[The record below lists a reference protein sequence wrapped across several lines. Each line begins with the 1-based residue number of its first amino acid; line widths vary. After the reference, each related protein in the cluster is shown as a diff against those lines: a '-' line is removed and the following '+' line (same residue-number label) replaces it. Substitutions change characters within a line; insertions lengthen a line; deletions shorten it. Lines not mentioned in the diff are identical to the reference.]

1 MLGFD
6 APLTIETEGVLDC
19 PKALWAKLIPDNK
32 IASEKITITE
42 DGMEFVRVQVS

>member
-19 PKALWAKLIPDNK
+19 PKALCAKLKPDNK
-32 IASEKITITE
+32 IAIDNITK
-42 DGMEFVRVQVS
+42 MELVWNL